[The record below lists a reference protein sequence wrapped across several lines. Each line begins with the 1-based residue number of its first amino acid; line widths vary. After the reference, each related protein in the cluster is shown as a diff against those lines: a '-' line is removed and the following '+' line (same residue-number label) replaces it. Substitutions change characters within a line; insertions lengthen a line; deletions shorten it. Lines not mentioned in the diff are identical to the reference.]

1 MFNCIR
7 NIHRLKGLKK
17 FENSNSINDSSQKP
31 AMKQST
37 RSKNLPFTA
46 LLLLASSL
54 VLFAVGCK
62 TLSTDQARASQT
74 IGSWVPVGTSREDA
88 IKIMEQHGFTYNP
101 AAASSSESPG
111 DAVFEKKGR
120 VHYWVARFHLEKDKI
135 MTAPAVNI
143 FLTSF
148 IET

>member
-7 NIHRLKGLKK
+7 NIQRLKGLKK
-17 FENSNSINDSSQKP
+17 FEIRIQLMNSSQKP
-31 AMKQST
+31 AMKQFT
-37 RSKNLPFTA
+37 RSKNLPLTT
-46 LLLLASSL
+46 LLLALSL
-54 VLFAVGCK
+54 FLFAVGCK

-101 AAASSSESPG
+101 AAASSSESPS

-120 VHYWVARFHLEKDKI
+120 VHYWVARFHVEKDKI
-135 MTAPAVNI
+135 ITSPAVNI